1 MNLTQ
6 KDFCF
11 CTLAL
16 GKKYRLLAQQLAQD
30 LANNV
35 TDTFLVIYTDDTQ
48 DFSSYT
54 NVLAYQH
61 KQQGILNCY
70 NDKRLVLAKAL
81 EKFNAA
87 VFVDADTRI
96 LNNIPFAVQWKPGI
110 TAGHCEN
117 LIEHVT
123 KYNPERLKPLKKVAL
138 KLNLP
143 LDNTNYVGECLF
155 VIARD
160 EGRELEFFK
169 QWGRIGR
176 YLELRGIHGGEGNT
190 IGLAAAKVGWNVNRD
205 GWQAIR
211 KITKHIGVSHQYNQE
226 TVWDKLKLRIGY
238 HYRLNLARL
247 MALKDFTFF
256 LG

>member
-1 MNLTQ
+1 MSQAQ

-16 GKKYRLLAQQLAQD
+16 GRKYRILAQQLAQD
-30 LANNV
+30 LEKNV
-35 TDTFLVIYTDDTQ
+35 TGTFLVIYTDDPK
-48 DFSSYT
+48 DFGSYG

-87 VFVDADTRI
+87 IFVDADTKV
-96 LNNIPFAVQWKPGI
+96 LNSIADDLQWKPGI

-123 KYNPERLKPLKKVAL
+123 KYNPDRLKPLKNVAF

-143 LDNTNYVGECLF
+143 LENTNYVGECLF

-169 QWGRIGR
+169 HWEVIGR
-176 YLELRGIHGGEGNT
+176 YLELRGIHAGEGNT

-205 GWQAIR
+205 GWQTI
-211 KITKHIGVSHQYNQE
+211 KQVTKHIGVSHEYTQE
-226 TVWDKLKLRIGY
+226 TFWDKSKLKIGY
-238 HYRLNLARL
+238 HYRLNLARI
-247 MALKDFTFF
+247 MALKDFAFF
-256 LG
+256 YS